1 MLFPPEAE
9 TKAVAHGMAEEA
21 DGHTNDGLAPG
32 DEGAER
38 IARGSGGALSC
49 YVRNALGELSTF
61 KKNVQQAWVGD
72 IFIIFARKK

>member
-1 MLFPPEAE
+1 
-9 TKAVAHGMAEEA
+9 MAEEA

-61 KKNVQQAWVGD
+61 KKNV
-72 IFIIFARKK
+72 